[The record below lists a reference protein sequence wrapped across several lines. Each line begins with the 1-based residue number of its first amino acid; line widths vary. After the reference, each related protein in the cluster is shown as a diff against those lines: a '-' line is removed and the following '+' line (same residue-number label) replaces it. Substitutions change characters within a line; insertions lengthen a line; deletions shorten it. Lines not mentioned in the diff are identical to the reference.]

1 VLFTDVLIF
10 PTERTTFTTLPF
22 SHNQEEHR
30 RDVKLKKETQPE
42 AGIAWRLPEPVREL
56 HRIIESC
63 AGQYFVNKEERVRDP
78 GISQL
83 IKLGK
88 FLEDEIL
95 FGAISARRHANRL
108 ELMYNPS
115 ESVSLELNVSSS
127 MVKELTPLVLYL
139 KYLAN
144 PGDLIVIDEPEMNLH
159 PVAQVQIA
167 EFLGML
173 VNAGLYV
180 LITTHSPYI
189 VDHIPNLIRAHGL
202 DKEKVREY
210 FYLEQTTAFLSKEDV
225 SVYLFESDSVT
236 DILKEDGDI
245 DWGTFSDVSRDL
257 SVIYSNLIQ

>member
-1 VLFTDVLIF
+1 
-10 PTERTTFTTLPF
+10 
-22 SHNQEEHR
+22 
-30 RDVKLKKETQPE
+30 
-42 AGIAWRLPEPVREL
+42 
-56 HRIIESC
+56 
-63 AGQYFVNKEERVRDP
+63 
-78 GISQL
+78 
-83 IKLGK
+83 LGK

-180 LITTHSPYI
+180 LITTHSPY
-189 VDHIPNLIRAHGL
+189 PYNATYG
-202 DKEKVREY
+202 
-210 FYLEQTTAFLSKEDV
+210 FLFAI
-225 SVYLFESDSVT
+225 LSDSCHTAQYTLKGGGRPCSRVRDVT
-236 DILKEDGDI
+236 N
-245 DWGTFSDVSRDL
+245 TSTRSRNSIWTETML
-257 SVIYSNLIQ
+257 